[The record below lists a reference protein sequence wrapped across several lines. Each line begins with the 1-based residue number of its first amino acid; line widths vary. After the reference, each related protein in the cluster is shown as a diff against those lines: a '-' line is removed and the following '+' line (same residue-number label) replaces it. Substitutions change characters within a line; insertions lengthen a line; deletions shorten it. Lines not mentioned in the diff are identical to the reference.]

1 MAMLVGCPAVLKH
14 SLKHS
19 LSTKDNKVLQ
29 AFRFLSRCG
38 APQQRKTC
46 RTSERP
52 WVMNLPIR
60 RGNTACRTCQ
70 LVIGDDVNIECL
82 MGH

>member
-1 MAMLVGCPAVLKH
+1 
-14 SLKHS
+14 
-19 LSTKDNKVLQ
+19 
-29 AFRFLSRCG
+29 
-38 APQQRKTC
+38 
-46 RTSERP
+46 
-52 WVMNLPIR
+52 MNLPIG